1 MEKIAA
7 AIVRAIRAENASLL
21 TNACWQDYAV
31 DTDIDPQETPI
42 IWFDVMKRQKNDGSM
57 KAYQNLSLRVAI
69 QIKGSAWRMLF
80 NNFQSGSFDHRFM
93 LANSDDKDSG
103 ITVVDYTK
111 KIASKI
117 VKEFGEHFAA

>member
-1 MEKIAA
+1 
-7 AIVRAIRAENASLL
+7 
-21 TNACWQDYAV
+21 
-31 DTDIDPQETPI
+31 
-42 IWFDVMKRQKNDGSM
+42 M

-69 QIKGSAWRMLF
+69 QIKGSAWRMLI

-93 LANSDDKDSG
+93 LANSDDKASG

>member
-42 IWFDVMKRQKNDGSM
+42 IWFDVIKRQDNDGSM
-57 KAYQNLSLRVAI
+57 KAYQKLSLRVAI
-69 QIKGSAWRMLF
+69 QIKGSAWRMLI

-93 LANSDDKDSG
+93 LANSDDKYSG

-117 VKEFGEHFAA
+117 VKEFSEHFAA

>member
-7 AIVRAIRAENASLL
+7 AIVRAVRAENASLL

-42 IWFDVMKRQKNDGSM
+42 IWFDVIKRQDNDGSM
-57 KAYQNLSLRVAI
+57 KAYQKLSLRVAI
-69 QIKGSAWRMLF
+69 QIKGSAWRMLI

-93 LANSDDKDSG
+93 LANSDDKYSG

-117 VKEFGEHFAA
+117 VKEFSEHFAA

>member
-7 AIVRAIRAENASLL
+7 AIVRAIRAENRSLI

-42 IWFDVMKRQKNDGSM
+42 IWFDVMKRKTNDGSM

-69 QIKGSAWRMLF
+69 QIKGSAWRLLI

-103 ITVVDYTK
+103 LTVADYTK

>member
-7 AIVRAIRAENASLL
+7 AIVRAVRAENASLL
-21 TNACWQDYAV
+21 TNAIWQDYAV

-42 IWFDVMKRQKNDGSM
+42 IWFDVIKRRNNDGSM

-69 QIKGSAWRMLF
+69 QIKGSEWRMLI

-93 LANSDDKDSG
+93 LANSDDKYSG

>member
-7 AIVRAIRAENASLL
+7 AIVRAVRAENASLM

-42 IWFDVMKRQKNDGSM
+42 IWFDVMKRKTNDGSL

-69 QIKGSAWRMLF
+69 QIKGSFWKVLF
-80 NNFQSGSFDHRFM
+80 NNFQSGTFGTRFM

-103 ITVVDYTK
+103 IADGDYTD

>member
-21 TNACWQDYAV
+21 TNACWQDYAI
-31 DTDIDPQETPI
+31 DSDIDPQETPI
-42 IWFDVMKRQKNDGSM
+42 IWFDVMKRGN
-57 KAYQNLSLRVAI
+57 AALHIRVAI
-69 QIKGSAWRMLF
+69 QIKGSFWKVLF
-80 NNFQSGSFDHRFM
+80 NNFQSGSFGTRFM
-93 LANSDDKDSG
+93 LANSDDKASG
-103 ITVVDYTK
+103 IADGDYTG

>member
-7 AIVRAIRAENASLL
+7 AIVRAIRAENRSLI
-21 TNACWQDYAV
+21 TNALWQDYAI
-31 DTDIDPQETPI
+31 DLDIDPQETPI
-42 IWFDVMKRQKNDGSM
+42 IWFDLLKVGN
-57 KAYQNLSLRVAI
+57 ANLNIRVAI
-69 QIKGSAWRMLF
+69 QIKGSEWRMLI

-103 ITVVDYTK
+103 LTVADYTK

-117 VKEFGEHFAA
+117 VKEFGEHFSA

>member
-7 AIVRAIRAENASLL
+7 AITRAIRKENASLL
-21 TNACWQDYAV
+21 TNALWEDYAI
-31 DTDIDPQETPI
+31 DRDIDPQETPI
-42 IWFDVMKRQKNDGSM
+42 IWFDVIKRKDNDGSM

-69 QIKGSAWRMLF
+69 QIKGSFWKVLF
-80 NNFQSGSFDHRFM
+80 NNFQSGSFGTRFM
-93 LANSDDKDSG
+93 LANSDDKASG
-103 ITVVDYTK
+103 IIDDDSAK

>member
-31 DTDIDPQETPI
+31 VMDIDPQETPI
-42 IWFDVMKRQKNDGSM
+42 IWFDVIKRQDNDGSM

-69 QIKGSAWRMLF
+69 QIKGSTWRMLI

-93 LANSDDKDSG
+93 LANSDDKTSG

>member
-7 AIVRAIRAENASLL
+7 AIVRAIRAENASLM

-42 IWFDVMKRQKNDGSM
+42 IWFDVMKRKTNDGSL

-69 QIKGSAWRMLF
+69 QIKGSFWKVLF
-80 NNFQSGSFDHRFM
+80 NNFQSGTFGTRFM

-103 ITVVDYTK
+103 IADGDYTD

>member
-7 AIVRAIRAENASLL
+7 AITRAVRAENASLM

-42 IWFDVMKRQKNDGSM
+42 IWFDVIKRRDNDGSM

-69 QIKGSAWRMLF
+69 QIKGSAWRMLI

-93 LANSDDKDSG
+93 LANSDDKASG

-117 VKEFGEHFAA
+117 VKEFSEHFAA